1 MPNLVWMLKRWL
13 SSRQHRRT
21 RPLVFLKLGGS
32 LITEK
37 TKPYTARLEQ
47 IDALAHIL
55 ARILTTMP
63 DLSLVIGHGSG
74 SFGHQAAQEGGTRA
88 GLPANA
94 SPEAQERYWRGFVE
108 VAYQAARLHHLVID
122 ALHRAG
128 VPAISFPPSALMH
141 RTQSGKLQCAIT
153 PIRLALEAG
162 LVPVVY
168 GDVLFDA
175 QRGGGIISTEEVFEV
190 LALAL
195 RPQRILLAGLEEGV
209 WADFPHRTRLIS
221 EIHTKNFP
229 QWRSSLGQAQGVDVT
244 GGMLAKVEGMLRL
257 ACRLPGMRI
266 FIFSAEDPE
275 RLEAAFREQA
285 PGTWITC

>member
-1 MPNLVWMLKRWL
+1 MPDLVWILKRWL
-13 SSRQHRRT
+13 SPGQHRRT
-21 RPLVFLKLGGS
+21 RHLVFLKLGGS

-47 IDALAHIL
+47 IDALARVL
-55 ARILTTMP
+55 AQILTTMP
-63 DLSLVIGHGSG
+63 DLALLIGHGSG
-74 SFGHQAAQEGGTRA
+74 SFGHQAAQEEGTRA
-88 GLPANA
+88 GLSANA
-94 SPEAQERYWRGFVE
+94 SAETQERYWRGFVE
-108 VAYQAARLHHLVID
+108 VAYQAARLHRLVID

-128 VPAISFPPSALMH
+128 VPAISFPPSAILH
-141 RTQSGKLQCAIT
+141 RTRSGKLQCSIA
-153 PIRLALEAG
+153 PVHLALEAG

-175 QRGGGIISTEEVFEV
+175 RQGGGIVSTEEVFEA
-190 LALAL
+190 LALPL
-195 RPQRILLAGLEEGV
+195 RPQRILLAGLEDGV

-221 EIHTKNFP
+221 EIDAKGFE
-229 QWRSSLGQAQGVDVT
+229 QLRSSLGGAEGIDVT

-266 FIFSAEDPE
+266 FIFSAADPK
-275 RLEAAFREQA
+275 RLEAAFRDQA